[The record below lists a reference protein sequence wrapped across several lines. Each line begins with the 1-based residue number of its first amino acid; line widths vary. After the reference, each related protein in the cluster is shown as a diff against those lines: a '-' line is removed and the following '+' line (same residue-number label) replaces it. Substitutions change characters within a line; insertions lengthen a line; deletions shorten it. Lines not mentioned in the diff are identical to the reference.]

1 MESYQAQELHLC
13 EFGIRPPED
22 LGLFNFEVFAGLGA
36 AEQGEITRYHMKPKE
51 GSKVKGRKEVEGTK
65 GGKQINERRIG
76 RGHIYIYIYIY
87 THTHTHTY
95 I

>member
-1 MESYQAQELHLC
+1 MESNQAQELHLC

-51 GSKVKGRKEVEGTK
+51 GSKVK
-65 GGKQINERRIG
+65 
-76 RGHIYIYIYIY
+76 
-87 THTHTHTY
+87 
-95 I
+95 